1 MSIYLLLGFCSFP
14 LPYTPSNIVM
24 SNEDTTQLAILASRS
39 GRMFFLQFSKVSNSQ
54 LSIVSHYMITM
65 RCCQNPMNYQIWQ
78 YRYHSSSGSSYLAFS
93 AADSEAVKQ

>member
-1 MSIYLLLGFCSFP
+1 
-14 LPYTPSNIVM
+14 M
-24 SNEDTTQLAILASRS
+24 SNEVTTQLAILASRS
-39 GRMFFLQFSKVSNSQ
+39 GRMLLQFSKVSNSQ
-54 LSIVSHYMITM
+54 LSIVSHYMITV